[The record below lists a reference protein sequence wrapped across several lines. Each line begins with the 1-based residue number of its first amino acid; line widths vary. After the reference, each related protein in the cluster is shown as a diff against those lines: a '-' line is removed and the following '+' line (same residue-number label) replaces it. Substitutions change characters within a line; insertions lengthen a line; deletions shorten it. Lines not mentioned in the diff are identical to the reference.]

1 MNAYMKSRQGGFT
14 LVELAVVLVIIG
26 LLLGAVLKG
35 QEMIQN
41 AQAKR
46 VENDIKQV
54 EVWIQEH
61 KDRTGR
67 LPGDCTHDGLI
78 GFDLGN
84 VADGEHEVTAR
95 ATALSYTTANI
106 IRATGTGTSPLAACP
121 GIPDDAASTIA
132 WTATDNANTP
142 WNDLK
147 YIGIVRVADAN
158 RTVARLNH
166 EDFVFI
172 GNVID
177 PSDGETRYNAMLIS
191 NLPVWMA
198 RQIATSING
207 YDEPANRGR
216 FRHLA
221 RDIEA
226 GTEVTYNAAWT
237 EDARSEEASQY
248 VNAIYF
254 FDRIPPYVREE

>member
-1 MNAYMKSRQGGFT
+1 MNTNMKSRQGGFT

-61 KDRTGR
+61 KNRTGR
-67 LPGDCTHDGLI
+67 LPGDCNQDGLI
-78 GFDLGN
+78 GYELDN
-84 VADGEHEVTAR
+84 AMWGEQQVTAR
-95 ATALSYTTANI
+95 ANAMSYTTDAI
-106 IRATGTGTSPLAACP
+106 IRAGGAGGNSQAACP
-121 GIPDDAASTIA
+121 GIPDDADSTIT

-147 YIGIVRVADAN
+147 YVGVVRVADAN
-158 RTVARLNH
+158 RTVARLTH

-172 GNVID
+172 GSIED
-177 PSDGETRYNAMLIS
+177 PNDAEGTRYNAMMIY
-191 NLPVWMA
+191 NLPTWMA
-198 RQIATSING
+198 RQLATSING
-207 YDEPANRGR
+207 FDEPADRGR
-216 FRHLA
+216 FRHIDRATNGHLA
-221 RDIEA
+221 
-226 GTEVTYNAAWT
+226 TWS
-237 EDARSEEASQY
+237 EDGRTEEAAQY
-248 VNAIYF
+248 VNAVYF
-254 FDRIPPYVREE
+254 FDRIPPYGN